1 MSGVGW
7 QPAPEG
13 FRPVQYNRD
22 GTQRGSLDRAEE
34 ARAAKQKALSETRKR
49 EATETDSLTAG
60 RPGSEAPVDVLDAAL
75 LALRAEP
82 HHLHS
87 ADSHGTLTMDTPEA
101 KRARDRARLDAA
113 QAQAAAAI
121 ERAAE
126 KEKAEKAEA
135 EDEYK
140 SLPWLN
146 RTAEEDDAL
155 IEQDEETDA
164 FIEAGA
170 DDDFQWLRDYDGTK
184 ES

>member
-1 MSGVGW
+1 
-7 QPAPEG
+7 
-13 FRPVQYNRD
+13 
-22 GTQRGSLDRAEE
+22 
-34 ARAAKQKALSETRKR
+34 
-49 EATETDSLTAG
+49 
-60 RPGSEAPVDVLDAAL
+60 
-75 LALRAEP
+75 
-82 HHLHS
+82 
-87 ADSHGTLTMDTPEA
+87 MDTPEA